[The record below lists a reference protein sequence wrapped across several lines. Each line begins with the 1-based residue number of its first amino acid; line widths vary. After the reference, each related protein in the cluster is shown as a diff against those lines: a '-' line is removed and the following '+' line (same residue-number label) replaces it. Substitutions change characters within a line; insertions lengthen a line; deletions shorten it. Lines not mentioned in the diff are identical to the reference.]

1 MFNIKHKQLTQG
13 KQMNT
18 FKKIGLTALA
28 GSLVAVSVN
37 AADLSVTGAAGI
49 TFAGQDKTTKGNG
62 FSMTDNMKFAGSSE
76 LDNGWTV
83 STSFLLDNSDG
94 KAGQIFDSR
103 SLKIDMSDA
112 GTLTFTGHDGGSAMN
127 DVDDVMPYAGGNE
140 GWDLIGASEG
150 GATKFKRVAG
160 TGGTNQFKYNNSTAI
175 DGISATVS
183 LQPSNGT
190 IVESTTSYA
199 VAYTGYE
206 GLTIGYGADENGLL
220 GTASIDANT
229 MYIKYAYGPVTVG
242 YQKSETDANTD
253 ANSDEFSAY
262 GISYTVSDDL
272 SVSYNESAY
281 DAGDK
286 ASDEEHTM
294 IGASYTMGSMSLAV
308 SLNTIDNVGGSTD
321 SNDDVEG
328 YEFAL
333 SFVF

>member
-1 MFNIKHKQLTQG
+1 
-13 KQMNT
+13 MNT

-37 AADLSVTGAAGI
+37 AADLSVTGGAGI

-62 FSMTDNMKFAGSSE
+62 WSMTDNMTFAGSAE

-94 KAGQIFDSR
+94 VSSQIFDSR
-103 SLKIDMSDA
+103 SLTIDMTDM

-140 GWDLIGASEG
+140 GWDLVGTA
-150 GATKFKRVAG
+150 ATAKFGRVAG
-160 TGGTNQFKYNNSTAI
+160 TGGTNSFKYNNSSLMDGLSVTA
-175 DGISATVS
+175 SY
-183 LQPSNGT
+183 QPSNSTQIEGT
-190 IVESTTSYA
+190 VSYA
-199 VAYTGYE
+199 VAYTGVE
-206 GLTIGYGADENGLL
+206 GLTIGYGADENGKL
-220 GTASIDANT
+220 GSAAIDAET
-229 MYIKYAYGPVTVG
+229 MYIKYAYGPITVG
-242 YQKSETDANTD
+242 IQESETDANTA
-253 ANSDEFSAY
+253 ANSDEFSAM
-262 GISYTVSDDL
+262 GISYAVSDDL
-272 SVSYNESAY
+272 TISYTESAY

-308 SLNTIDNVGGSTD
+308 SVNDVKNMGGSTATV
-321 SNDDVEG
+321 DDVSG
-328 YEFAL
+328 YELAL

>member
-1 MFNIKHKQLTQG
+1 
-13 KQMNT
+13 MNT

-37 AADLSVTGAAGI
+37 AADLSVTGGAGI

-62 FSMTDNMKFAGSSE
+62 WSMTDNMTFAGSAE

-94 KAGQIFDSR
+94 VSSQIFDSR
-103 SLKIDMSDA
+103 SLTIDMTDM

-140 GWDLIGASEG
+140 GWDLVGTA
-150 GATKFKRVAG
+150 ATAKFGRVAG
-160 TGGTNQFKYNNSTAI
+160 TGGTNQFKYNNSTLM
-175 DGISATVS
+175 DGLSVTAS
-183 LQPSNGT
+183 YQPSNSTQIEGT
-190 IVESTTSYA
+190 VSYA
-199 VAYTGYE
+199 VAYTGVE
-206 GLTIGYGADENGLL
+206 GLTVGYGADENGKL
-220 GTASIDANT
+220 GSAAIDAET
-229 MYIKYAYGPVTVG
+229 MYIKYAYGPITVG
-242 YQKSETDANTD
+242 IQESETDANTA
-253 ANSDEFSAY
+253 ANSDEFSAM
-262 GISYTVSDDL
+262 GISYAVSDDL
-272 SVSYNESAY
+272 TISYTESAY

-308 SLNTIDNVGGSTD
+308 SVNDVKNMGGSTATV
-321 SNDDVEG
+321 DDVSG
-328 YEFAL
+328 YELAL

>member
-1 MFNIKHKQLTQG
+1 
-13 KQMNT
+13 MNT

-62 FSMTDNMKFAGSSE
+62 WSMTDNMTFAGSSE

-94 KAGQIFDSR
+94 AASQIFDSR
-103 SLKIDMSDA
+103 SLKIEMADM

-140 GWDLIGASEG
+140 GWDLVGTA
-150 GATKFKRVAG
+150 ATAKFGRVAG
-160 TGGTNQFKYNNSTAI
+160 TGGTNQFKYNNSTLM
-175 DGISATVS
+175 DGLSVTAS
-183 LQPSNGT
+183 YQPSNATQVEGT
-190 IVESTTSYA
+190 VSYA
-199 VAYTGYE
+199 VAYTGVE
-206 GLTIGYGADENGLL
+206 GLTVGYGADENGLL
-220 GTASIDANT
+220 GTAAIDAET
-229 MYIKYAYGPVTVG
+229 MYIKYAYGPITVG
-242 YQKSETDANTD
+242 MQESETDANTS
-253 ANSDEFSAY
+253 ANSDEFSAM
-262 GISYTVSDDL
+262 GISYAVSDDL
-272 SVSYNESAY
+272 TISYTESAY

-308 SLNTIDNVGGSTD
+308 SVNDVKNMGGSTATA
-321 SNDDVEG
+321 DDVSG
-328 YEFAL
+328 YELAL

>member
-1 MFNIKHKQLTQG
+1 
-13 KQMNT
+13 MNT

-49 TFAGQDKTTKGNG
+49 TFAGQDKTSKGNG
-62 FSMTDNMKFAGSSE
+62 WSMTDNMTFAGSSE

-94 KAGQIFDSR
+94 AAGQIFDTR

-140 GWDLIGASEG
+140 GWDLIKGSEG

-175 DGISATVS
+175 DGVSATVS
-183 LQPSNGT
+183 VQPSNGT
-190 IVESTTSYA
+190 VVESTTSYA

-206 GLTIGYGADENGLL
+206 GLTLGYGADENGLL
-220 GTASIDANT
+220 GTAQIDAET
-229 MYIKYAYGPVTVG
+229 MYIKYAYGPIVVG
-242 YQKSETDANTD
+242 MQESETNANSS
-253 ANSDEFSAY
+253 ANSDEFSAM
-262 GISYTVSDDL
+262 GISYIVSDDL
-272 SVSYNESAY
+272 TISYGESAY

-308 SLNTIDNVGGSTD
+308 SVNDVKNMGGGTTSL
-321 SNDDVEG
+321 DDVQG
-328 YEFAL
+328 YELAL

>member
-1 MFNIKHKQLTQG
+1 
-13 KQMNT
+13 MNT

-37 AADLSVTGAAGI
+37 AADLSVTGGAGI

-62 FSMTDNMKFAGSSE
+62 WSMTDNMTFAGSAE

-94 KAGQIFDSR
+94 VSSQIFDSR
-103 SLKIDMSDA
+103 SLTIDMTDM

-140 GWDLIGASEG
+140 GWDLVGTA
-150 GATKFKRVAG
+150 ATAKFGRVAG
-160 TGGTNQFKYNNSTAI
+160 TGGTNSFKYNNSSLMDGLSVTA
-175 DGISATVS
+175 SY
-183 LQPSNGT
+183 QPSNSTQIEGT
-190 IVESTTSYA
+190 VSYA
-199 VAYTGYE
+199 VAYTGVE
-206 GLTIGYGADENGLL
+206 GLTVGYGADENGLL
-220 GTASIDANT
+220 GTAAIDAET
-229 MYIKYAYGPVTVG
+229 MYIKYAYGPITVG
-242 YQKSETDANTD
+242 MQESETDANTS
-253 ANSDEFSAY
+253 ANSDEFSAM
-262 GISYTVSDDL
+262 GISYAVSDDL
-272 SVSYNESAY
+272 TISYTESAY

-308 SLNTIDNVGGSTD
+308 SVNDVKNMGGGTTSL
-321 SNDDVEG
+321 DDVSG
-328 YEFAL
+328 YELAL